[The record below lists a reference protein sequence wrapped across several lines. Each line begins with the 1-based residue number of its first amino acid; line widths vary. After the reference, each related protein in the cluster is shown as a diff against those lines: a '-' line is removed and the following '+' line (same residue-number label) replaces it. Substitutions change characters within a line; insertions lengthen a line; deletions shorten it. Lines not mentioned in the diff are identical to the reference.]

1 MENIIN
7 STYKN
12 LKSEYNNYIIWFIV
26 DKYVECFNECAEKTS
41 NLLKLKLHKI
51 NNRLQSGFIKKDLE
65 KNLNKI
71 VVKNKCNVLVYCIN
85 SHKLIK
91 VETK

>member
-51 NNRLQSGFIKKDLE
+51 NNRFTIWIYKKRFR
-65 KNLNKI
+65 KKF
-71 VVKNKCNVLVYCIN
+71 K
-85 SHKLIK
+85 
-91 VETK
+91 